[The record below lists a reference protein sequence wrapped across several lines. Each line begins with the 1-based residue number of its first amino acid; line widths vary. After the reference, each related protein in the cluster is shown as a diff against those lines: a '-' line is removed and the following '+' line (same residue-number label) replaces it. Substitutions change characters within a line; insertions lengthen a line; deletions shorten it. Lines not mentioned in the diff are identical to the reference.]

1 MPTVQ
6 DVARHAGVSVAT
18 VSYVLNGTR
27 FVSAGL
33 RERVLA
39 AVREL
44 HYEPNA
50 AARTLRSNRSHTL
63 GLILPDLRNPFFTEV
78 VRGVEDV
85 AEAQGYTVLLANSD
99 EDPQREAT
107 HLRVLRAKHVDALI
121 VAPAGSPYPELE
133 QLVEA
138 RFPLVLLDRDL
149 AGLGAP
155 AVMLDNRAA
164 ARAAVDHLIRLGH
177 QRVGMIAGR
186 PPISS
191 TVDRQRGYRRALDQ
205 AGLPFDEQ
213 LVATGGSTIDGGA
226 AAASNLLELP
236 SPPTAIFAANNLMT
250 IGAVMAIEQHGLTI
264 PGDVA
269 LVGFDDLP
277 WADVFRPRLTTV
289 AQPLYELGR
298 SAAELVL
305 NQLSGADHRPRRVLL
320 PGTLVVRDSSGA
332 PEWLRVPIRRSHWRS
347 S

>member
-1 MPTVQ
+1 MM
-6 DVARHAGVSVAT
+6 AG
-18 VSYVLNGTR
+18 G
-27 FVSAGL
+27 
-33 RERVLA
+33 
-39 AVREL
+39 
-44 HYEPNA
+44 
-50 AARTLRSNRSHTL
+50 
-63 GLILPDLRNPFFTEV
+63 
-78 VRGVEDV
+78 
-85 AEAQGYTVLLANSD
+85 
-99 EDPQREAT
+99 
-107 HLRVLRAKHVDALI
+107 
-121 VAPAGSPYPELE
+121 
-133 QLVEA
+133 
-138 RFPLVLLDRDL
+138 
-149 AGLGAP
+149 
-155 AVMLDNRAA
+155 
-164 ARAAVDHLIRLGH
+164 
-177 QRVGMIAGR
+177 

-191 TVDRQRGYRRALDQ
+191 TVDRRRGYRRALDQ

-213 LVATGGSTIDGGA
+213 LVATGGSTTDGGA
-226 AAASNLLELP
+226 AAASSLLELP

-320 PGTLVVRDSSGA
+320 PRTPVVRDSSGA
-332 PEWLRVPIRRSHWRS
+332 PEWLRAPIRRRHGRS